1 MFLKRIEMQGFKSF
15 ADRVTINFDHALTGV
30 VGPNGCGKS
39 NIVDAIR
46 WVLGE
51 QSVKSLRSSQMVDV
65 IFAGSE
71 SRRRV
76 QFAEVSLVFDNHDRA
91 FDSDYEE
98 IEITRRIHRSDS
110 SGEYLINKTACRLK
124 DIHNLV
130 LDSGIG
136 RESLSMISQGTISN
150 FAEAKPIDRRGI
162 FEEAAGVAK
171 YRKRKDDAVH
181 KLERTQANLDRIN
194 DIYLELQKQV
204 LPLKKAAQKAKI
216 YAEKK
221 QRLQEIEIAVISDQI
236 TQLNQRLSE
245 NQAQVNELSAQEAI
259 LEAQIQVHENTN
271 LLARSEIH
279 DLDQSIHEIQERLMR
294 VMNEIQTLETRKI
307 EIDERRKYTLEVGN
321 SEERANELKSLYQEA
336 KAEYEDR
343 STRLENINQ
352 EIIQLNQKS
361 IEINRALIDQNSLV
375 EESQHRLQRSKN
387 KLEVAENLKARPFM
401 NQAGVQSIVRAQ
413 STLNGVFGVISNL
426 MVPEKGY
433 EDAISTAFGGA
444 LYNIVTKDEES
455 ARRAINFLKKNESG
469 RATFLPLTVLRPRY
483 INREHS
489 IVASE
494 TKGYLGIAADF
505 VICEPKYDVVND
517 SLLGNVLVVDD
528 LENGNEMA
536 KLLNYQYKI
545 VTLDGDVIHRGGSM
559 TGGRQKDNNSP
570 LSLNK
575 EMEELNQQIVQ
586 YQASVSSHQ
595 DKLFELSSQ
604 KSELESNLLE
614 QRIAAAQLEPVVE
627 AKRAKYERLKSD
639 LDSISPS
646 LSEEENFSDDL
657 IDLLNKAYSD
667 RDELKLQL
675 ESKRDTR
682 LKKGNESER
691 RDNQMRQQRREL
703 SALKT
708 TQHELDLDITR
719 SQTNVENLMNRLS
732 SDYQLTYEYTLEHP
746 IEILS
751 ENAVEE
757 VAQLREDIERLGN
770 INMNAPADFEE
781 VNERYEHIGTQV
793 KEIEESRD
801 KILGLITELDG
812 IMIGQ
817 FTEIIEKINEVLPNV
832 IQHMFGGGHAY
843 LALDN
848 PEDVLNSGIEIHV
861 QPKGKSIKNMRLFSG
876 GEKSLI
882 AISVLFAILQV
893 RHMPLCVFDEVE
905 AALDQANVERFAHY
919 MKHFS
924 EENTQFIVLTHRPGT
939 MAMCDILYGV
949 TMQVGGVSQMLK
961 VRLADAM
968 MMAEPSNTSGEEIV
982 EGEA

>member
-1 MFLKRIEMQGFKSF
+1 MQGFKSF
-15 ADRVTINFDHALTGV
+15 ADRVTITFDHALTGV

-71 SRRRV
+71 ARRRV
-76 QFAEVSLVFDNHDRA
+76 QFAEVTLVFNNENRS

-98 IEITRRIHRSDS
+98 IEITRRIHRADAS
-110 SGEYLINKTACRLK
+110 SEYLINKTTCRLK
-124 DIHNLV
+124 DIQNLV

-136 RESLSMISQGTISN
+136 RESLSMISQGTIAN

-181 KLERTQANLDRIN
+181 KLERTQLNLDRIN

-236 TQLNQRLSE
+236 THLNKRLEE
-245 NQAQVNELSAQEAI
+245 NQSQVNELNAQEAI

-279 DLDQSIHEIQERLMR
+279 DLDQSIHQLQDALMKI
-294 VMNEIQTLETRKI
+294 MNEIQTLETRKI
-307 EIDERRKYTLEVGN
+307 EIDEKRKYTLEVGN
-321 SEERANELKSLYQEA
+321 TEERTNELRSLYQEA
-336 KAEYEDR
+336 KSEYDDR
-343 STRLENINQ
+343 AQRLEA
-352 EIIQLNQKS
+352 IIKSVEDYTQKTIELNRK
-361 IEINRALIDQNSLV
+361 LIDQNSLAQ
-375 EESQHRLQRSKN
+375 ESEQRLQRIKN
-387 KLEVAENLKARPFM
+387 RLEVAENLKARPFM

-413 STLNGVFGVISNL
+413 STLSGVYGVISDLLIPDRN
-426 MVPEKGY
+426 Y
-433 EDAISTAFGGA
+433 EDAVSTALGGA
-444 LYNIVTKDEES
+444 MYNIVTKDEES
-455 ARRAINFLKKNESG
+455 ARKAISFLKKNESG
-469 RATFLPLTVLRPRY
+469 RATFLPLTVLFSR
-483 INREHS
+483 NVSREHS
-489 IVASE
+489 IIAAQAQ
-494 TKGYLGIAADF
+494 GYLGLAQDF
-505 VICEPKYDVVND
+505 VNCDPKYDVVKH
-517 SLLGNVLVVDD
+517 SLLGNVLVVDA
-528 LENGNEMA
+528 LENGNNIA

-545 VTLDGDVIHRGGSM
+545 VTLEGDVIHRGGSM
-559 TGGRQKDNNSP
+559 TGGRHRDSNSP
-570 LSLNK
+570 MAINK
-575 EMEELNQQIVQ
+575 EIEQLKEQM
-586 YQASVSSHQ
+586 VSLQLDLTHHQ
-595 DKLFELSSQ
+595 DGLFDISSQ
-604 KSELESNLLE
+604 KSELDSTLLE

-639 LDSISPS
+639 LESIAPH
-646 LSEEENFSDDL
+646 LSENENFSDDL
-657 IDLLNKAYSD
+657 IELLNKAYLE
-667 RDELKLQL
+667 RDELKIVL
-675 ESKRDTR
+675 ESKRDNRMKQST
-682 LKKGNESER
+682 ESER
-691 RDNQMRQQRREL
+691 RDTKMRQQRREL
-703 SALKT
+703 SALQT

-719 SQTNVENLMNRLS
+719 SQTNIENLMNRLS
-732 SDYQLTYEYTLEHP
+732 QDYQMTYEYTLEHAMA
-746 IEILS
+746 ELA

-757 VAQLREDIERLGN
+757 VEQLREDIVRLGS
-770 INMNAPADFEE
+770 INMNAPADFDEI
-781 VNERYEHIGTQV
+781 NSRYEHIGEQV

-801 KILGLITELDG
+801 KILGLIRELDG
-812 IMIGQ
+812 IMIVQ
-817 FTEIIEKINEVLPNV
+817 FKDIIERINEVLPSV
-832 IQHMFGGGHAY
+832 IDHMFSGGTAY

-919 MKHFS
+919 MKKFS
-924 EENTQFIVLTHRPGT
+924 EKTQFIVLTHRPGT
-939 MAMCDILYGV
+939 MALCDILYGV
-949 TMQVGGVSQMLK
+949 TMQQGGVSQMLK

-968 MMAEPSNTSGEEIV
+968 MMAENTETGKTKS
-982 EGEA
+982 